1 MRYAHGANERS
12 ANAHGAAWHGR
23 RSGRLPAL
31 AGYGIAAALT
41 AACLAPSP
49 TSPPGPPATPTAPVM
64 LFAPTPP
71 SGAPI
76 PSDAGTPPADAAA
89 PTEGPTAALEAP
101 PARPTPTAI
110 AGDTVATAGD
120 AAALAAAAPE
130 AGGQPAASA
139 PTTVA
144 LPPSAR
150 QLPRVAPTDS
160 VLASSP
166 APPPSA
172 VVAAGSADY
181 GQAIR
186 LVQDTRKAPTTPRLA
201 ERIDSAVERARS
213 TGSDVEVVGW
223 QATLKGATTVY
234 QVTFALRENR
244 QGLRA
249 EWEVDLATGAVR
261 PANPLA
267 EALEGS

>member
-1 MRYAHGANERS
+1 
-12 ANAHGAAWHGR
+12 
-23 RSGRLPAL
+23 
-31 AGYGIAAALT
+31 
-41 AACLAPSP
+41 
-49 TSPPGPPATPTAPVM
+49 M

-71 SGAPI
+71 AGAPI
-76 PSDAGTPPADAAA
+76 PPDAGTPPGDATA
-89 PTEGPTAALEAP
+89 PTEGPAAALEAP
-101 PARPTPTAI
+101 PAGPTPTAI

-120 AAALAAAAPE
+120 AAALAAAAP
-130 AGGQPAASA
+130 AGSGQSAASA
-139 PTTVA
+139 PTTVP

-150 QLPRVAPTDS
+150 QLPRQAPTGS

-166 APPPSA
+166 APPPLA
-172 VVAAGSADY
+172 AAAAGSADY
-181 GQAIR
+181 GRAIK
-186 LVQDTRKAPTTPRLA
+186 LVQDARKAPTTPRLE
-201 ERIDSAVERARS
+201 ERVDSAVERARS

-223 QATLKGATTVY
+223 QATLKGTTTLY

-249 EWEVDLATGAVR
+249 EWEVDLATGVVR

>member
-1 MRYAHGANERS
+1 
-12 ANAHGAAWHGR
+12 
-23 RSGRLPAL
+23 
-31 AGYGIAAALT
+31 
-41 AACLAPSP
+41 
-49 TSPPGPPATPTAPVM
+49 M

-71 SGAPI
+71 PGAPI
-76 PSDAGTPPADAAA
+76 PPDAGAPPGDAAA
-89 PTEGPTAALEAP
+89 PTEGPPAALEAP
-101 PARPTPTAI
+101 PAGPTPTAI

-120 AAALAAAAPE
+120 AAALAAAA
-130 AGGQPAASA
+130 ADGGQPATSA
-139 PTTVA
+139 PTSVA

-150 QLPRVAPTDS
+150 QLPRQAPTAS
-160 VLASSP
+160 ILASSP

-172 VVAAGSADY
+172 AAAGSADY
-181 GQAIR
+181 NRAIR
-186 LVQDTRKAPTTPRLA
+186 LVQDTRKAPTTPRLE
-201 ERIDSAVERARS
+201 ERIDSAVQRART

-249 EWEVDLATGAVR
+249 EWEVDLATGVVR

-267 EALEGS
+267 EALDGS